1 MVGAAV
7 HKHQSSCL
15 AGKPGGRFNAPCV
28 GNDRKRDQKI
38 EKVSGEKVSKFDAKF
53 LSDSIFARKSSQK
66 DDVGMVSYEDDLKEV
81 FAIEKGASTD
91 WIRGRKDRYI
101 VSKIDLGK
109 SVPGGD
115 DTEIMVKQE
124 PGVFDCTHL
133 EDDDVQYVGN
143 SFSALRDENRSGLLG
158 VVLREEESLAATRS
172 SLKKALDE
180 KRSSLKKALDEKIA
194 LEVSLSRKKDA
205 EVYIASLSPM
215 DVADIMAWDDNEPT
229 TPQSNYAAEPLAFTT
244 PTKRRGSYNSM
255 PLSPV
260 TTRTLQLTLPH
271 RQGLMSTQGLS
282 RAVRRSQE
290 GSSCADDESQQEWVR
305 PRTMEELFAL
315 KRKQM
320 DQKAKWSVNH
330 ALKNSRSV

>member
-1 MVGAAV
+1 M
-7 HKHQSSCL
+7 
-15 AGKPGGRFNAPCV
+15 
-28 GNDRKRDQKI
+28 
-38 EKVSGEKVSKFDAKF
+38 SKFDAKF
-53 LSDSIFARKSSQK
+53 LNDSIFARKSSQK
-66 DDVGMVSYEDDLKEV
+66 DDVEDDLKEV

-91 WIRGRKDRYI
+91 WIRGRTDRYI

-124 PGVFDCTHL
+124 PGERGSTHL
-133 EDDDVQYVGN
+133 EDDEVQYVGN

-158 VVLREEESLAATRS
+158 VVLREEESLADAATRS

-180 KRSSLKKALDEKIA
+180 NMV

-205 EVYIASLSPM
+205 QVYIASMSPM
-215 DVADIMAWDDNEPT
+215 DVADLMAWDDNEPT
-229 TPQSNYAAEPLAFTT
+229 TLQSNDAAKPFAFTT
-244 PTKRRGSYNSM
+244 PTKRRGPYNSM

-260 TTRTLQLTLPH
+260 TTGKLQFTLPH
-271 RQGLMSTQGLS
+271 RQGIMSTQALS
-282 RAVRRSQE
+282 RAVRISQE